1 MPVMSPRRNSDDK
14 NKNMKRLIFWF
25 GQGVLTVFFILI
37 SYAASLFIF
46 QDVLRLTVE
55 KFPTIYLLIPVSIFL
70 ILVLL
75 DVLFVYFIKYFM
87 AKPLTYPETLGVPL
101 PGGNKEGWIKY
112 KNIIILVSAHIF
124 LGILFLAISL
134 GLSYLLFYILSRWEH
149 EPDFLLIVL
158 VTFFLFILQIVWYVK
173 SCAISVNS
181 TEMGVK
187 RVFQSPRKIIK
198 EGLNLLWWI
207 VEDLILVPRERF
219 EIEFLVDG
227 VRTKPGQVELY
238 EHVNEKGETVKEYDV
253 VDRQEVNIEA
263 IVYANFG
270 EDEEN
275 LFSVVRYLP
284 SDILAAMRSTISDD
298 EIMSLIKFEKGRIIS
313 DDEKKEIF
321 ASYKMRPLAPEQR
334 KYIMQIAVKRHYD
347 SLIKNLVRK
356 MAADET
362 YPELDKKKEA
372 LVNGIQE
379 ILQEDETFKKT
390 GLSSNIQIVIGQIIL
405 PKEIEDAI
413 KAREVARKK
422 KQADI
427 VAAEGKKQADMLN
440 SDAKSYEGM
449 KQADV
454 KKYEKRTKTEA
465 DLEALGL
472 KDPKLD
478 GVKPGKEDTA
488 MKLVAMMETLGAIK
502 ESDFK
507 IFEAEGASKVFERIV
522 DHNLEK
528 FIKKS

>member
-1 MPVMSPRRNSDDK
+1 MANHRFDDDDDIYGSDDK
-14 NKNMKRLIFWF
+14 NKKIKRIIFWLL
-25 GQGVLTVFFILI
+25 QGILAVFFILI
-37 SYAASLFIF
+37 SYEASKIIF
-46 QDVLRLTVE
+46 SDILHLTLE
-55 KFPTIYLLIPVSIFL
+55 KFPTIYLVIPFGIFL
-70 ILVLL
+70 FLVLL
-75 DVLFVYFIKYFM
+75 DVLLVYLIKYFM
-87 AKPLTYPETLGVPL
+87 ARPPSGSKK
-101 PGGNKEGWIKY
+101 NRWIRY
-112 KNIIILVSAHIF
+112 KNIIILVSAHIL

-134 GLSYLLFYILSRWEH
+134 GLSYLLFYTLSRWEH

-187 RVFQSPRKIIK
+187 RVFQSPRKIIR

-227 VRTKPGQVELY
+227 VRTEPDRILLYKYKDENGKDVE
-238 EHVNEKGETVKEYDV
+238 EYDE
-253 VDRQEVNIEA
+253 VDRQEVIIELG
-263 IVYANFG
+263 IYASFG
-270 EDEEN
+270 EDEES
-275 LFSVVRYLP
+275 LLKAVRYLP
-284 SDILAAMRSTISDD
+284 ADILATMRNTITND
-298 EIMSLIKFEKGRIIS
+298 EILSLIKFEKGVVS
-313 DDEKKEIF
+313 DNEKKEILE
-321 ASYKMRPLAPEQR
+321 SYRMRPLAPEQR
-334 KYIMQIAVKRHYD
+334 KYLIQIAIKRHYD
-347 SLIKNLVRK
+347 TLIKNLVRQI
-356 MAADET
+356 AAGNS
-362 YPELDKKKEA
+362 YPGLDKMKEDLSDGIKKYLLEK
-372 LVNGIQE
+372 
-379 ILQEDETFKKT
+379 DETFNKT
-390 GLSSNIQIVIGQIIL
+390 GLSHDMQVLIGRIIL
-405 PKEIEDAI
+405 PDEVEKSIV
-413 KAREVARKK
+413 AREASRKK

-427 VAAEGKKQADMLN
+427 AAAEAKKKADMLN
-440 SDAKSYEGM
+440 ADAKSYEGM

-454 KKYEKRTKTEA
+454 RKYEKRTQTEA

-472 KDPKLD
+472 KDPKSD